1 MQKLQK
7 ILVGLLLI
15 VAAPTATVSADDYL
29 VELVRAKPGHFKH
42 LLAELKTYNWE
53 RAETI
58 EPIIMRHSLGDQW
71 DLFFIGPTMPHC
83 STDAC
88 EDERAK
94 VSALFRRDVA
104 YFKPFIASSDEN
116 WDQLKERAKGTGIF
130 YVEMF
135 TAVEGKQEDVLAQ
148 RRMEN
153 AYLDGVYGK
162 DNSLFTIAGGSDF
175 DSFTIGYFRDM
186 VHFGEGASITQ
197 AEKEVIAKAVGF
209 KDLDDI
215 SFSLRA
221 VITSHNDTLATPV
234 N

>member
-1 MQKLQK
+1 MKKLLK
-7 ILVGLLLI
+7 LLVGLMFLGAVPVI
-15 VAAPTATVSADDYL
+15 SVTADDYL
-29 VELVRAKPGHFKH
+29 VELVRAKPGHFKGF
-42 LLAELKTYNWE
+42 LAALKTYDWE
-53 RAETI
+53 RAETV

-71 DLFFIGPTMPHC
+71 DLFFIGPTMPNC
-83 STDAC
+83 SNDAC
-88 EDERAK
+88 TDERAK
-94 VSALFRRDVA
+94 ISAMFERDVA
-104 YFKPFIASSDEN
+104 FFEGFIAASDEN
-116 WDQLKERAKGTGIF
+116 WAELKARAVGTGIF

-153 AYLDGVYGK
+153 AYLSGVYGK
-162 DNSLFTIAGGSDF
+162 DNSIFTIAEGSDF

-186 VHFGEGASITQ
+186 VHFGEGAAITT

-209 KDLDDI
+209 EDLNDI

-221 VITSHNDTLATPV
+221 VITSHHDTLATPV